1 MTETQTDL
9 FQSMWDA
16 PLSRRGTLSLTNSDN
31 PVGIRLIG
39 EHHDLATIISATP
52 VPEFGTVVTIHIE
65 GGQHWAGRAMRA
77 SHGAQIMT
85 VVVRPNPKGKGMFHY
100 VQLSRIDAPRNAVE
114 RAERTATFRA
124 VLEAEWAS

>member
-39 EHHDLATIISATP
+39 EHHDLATIIDVTH
-52 VPEFGTVVTIHIE
+52 VPGLGTVVTIHIE

-77 SHGAQIMT
+77 SHGAQLMT
-85 VVVRPNPKGKGMFHY
+85 VVVTPNDKGKGLFRY
-100 VQLSRIDAPRNAVE
+100 VELSRLDAPRNATD